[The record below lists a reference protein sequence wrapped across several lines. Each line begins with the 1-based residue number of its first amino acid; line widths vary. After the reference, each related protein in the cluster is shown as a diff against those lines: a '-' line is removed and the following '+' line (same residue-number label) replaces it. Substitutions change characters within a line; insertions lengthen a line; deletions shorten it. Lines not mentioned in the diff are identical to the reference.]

1 MMGQAGKGKGMF
13 CNKMCVYDTVM
24 NVNYDKINFNSKK
37 VSGATRLMTSY
48 IVAGFVF
55 AIKFYYI
62 VQLHSSFLVWRSRK
76 ENVFIEESLFFLP
89 FFPFSITASRF
100 VPSARDRE
108 TERERVCLPSI
119 NRLLF
124 VLYPSAVYSE
134 PSSVPG
140 RGSIRFGFGFILS
153 PLSAPAPSFLHV

>member
-1 MMGQAGKGKGMF
+1 MMGQAEKGEGMF

-24 NVNYDKINFNSKK
+24 NVNYDKINFNSKI
-37 VSGATRLMTSY
+37 VSRVSRLMTSY

-55 AIKFYYI
+55 AIKFYHI

-76 ENVFIEESLFFLP
+76 ENVFIEESLFFP
-89 FFPFSITASRF
+89 PFSPFQLPPPVSF
-100 VPSARDRE
+100 PLL
-108 TERERVCLPSI
+108 ERERVCLPST

-124 VLYPSAVYSE
+124 VLYPSAVYAE